1 MLQWC
6 AVAESYLY
14 LPASLYL
21 YLCIC
26 QHLCISVSVCLCICM
41 SLYPTVSDWRQV
53 AQQQCAAWQCCSMD
67 SLQGTVLSTCIP
79 WLTVVSAPKYS
90 VLSCTQ
96 THITVPSATQH
107 HPTSCQPDSALT
119 SVNSSATYFLPLCVR
134 GFLHQELSTAHTVT
148 AALAYIFVATM
159 QHGEYSTHSLLL
171 QLQVERCNLIFHNP
185 QRSLCSTHNHSNRH
199 KSRGRGIE
207 KDRPCRFI

>member
-1 MLQWC
+1 MLHWC
-6 AVAESYLY
+6 AVAESHVY
-14 LPASLYL
+14 LPASLSL
-21 YLCIC
+21 I
-26 QHLCISVSVCLCICM
+26 M
-41 SLYPTVSDWRQV
+41 PLYPTVSDCRQV

-185 QRSLCSTHNHSNRH
+185 QWSLCGTHNHSNRE